1 MISLLRE
8 RRNRGLGEEMISVD
22 WEVNE
27 AVFAYE
33 EALISAIQD
42 LRGIGISCLDEPGD

>member
-8 RRNRGLGEEMISVD
+8 RRNRGFGEEMISVD
-22 WEVNE
+22 WEANE

-33 EALISAIQD
+33 EALISA
-42 LRGIGISCLDEPGD
+42 L

>member
-8 RRNRGLGEEMISVD
+8 RRNRGLGVEMTLVD
-22 WEVNE
+22 LETNG

-33 EALISAIQD
+33 DGLISAIWD
-42 LRGIGISCLDEPGD
+42 LRGIGVLCLDELGD